1 MLGGKVG
8 GGLWLEA
15 VMLPG
20 RGPPFDIEKEVDDIG
35 GATLEVDPAGMV
47 LDKTGQLGTPGGQ
60 DVTKMTLVEN
70 TVVVDCVDVGTGS
83 MVGRCEGWPEKLG
96 SALGVA

>member
-8 GGLWLEA
+8 GGLWLEI

-20 RGPPFDIEKEVDDIG
+20 RGPPFDIVKVVDDNG
-35 GATLEVDPAGMV
+35 GATTLEEDPAGIV
-47 LDKTGQLGTPGGQ
+47 LDKAGQLGTQ
-60 DVTKMTLVEN
+60 DVTKMTLVEM

-83 MVGRCEGWPEKLG
+83 MVGGCEGWPEKLV